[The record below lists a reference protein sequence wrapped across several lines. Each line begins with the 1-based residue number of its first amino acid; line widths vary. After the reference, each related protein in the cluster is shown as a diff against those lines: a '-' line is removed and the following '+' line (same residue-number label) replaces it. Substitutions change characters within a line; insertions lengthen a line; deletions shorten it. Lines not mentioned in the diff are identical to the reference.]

1 MVVSTGVPYTFAIRC
16 QASFPRTYV
25 NEYCPSDDGE
35 RASQMNDKRPV
46 LSITLVSTPDRGRSS
61 STVQKTHYF
70 FFFLELY
77 SAHFPFVE
85 YTGGRD
91 VNITLQQ
98 IQVLEVITLVEP
110 YAGRISPCNVTINFR
125 TLV

>member
-1 MVVSTGVPYTFAIRC
+1 MLVVSTGVPYTFAIRC

-70 FFFLELY
+70 FFFFGTVLSTFSLCGVHWWTRRKHY
-77 SAHFPFVE
+77 FTANSGFGSNHF
-85 YTGGRD
+85 
-91 VNITLQQ
+91 
-98 IQVLEVITLVEP
+98 
-110 YAGRISPCNVTINFR
+110 S
-125 TLV
+125 